1 MLSFYK
7 NGEQEGKTGPF
18 VGDGTSEKSGAHKEM
33 GSEGEYVANILYT
46 CM

>member
-1 MLSFYK
+1 MENRK
-7 NGEQEGKTGPF
+7 VKQ